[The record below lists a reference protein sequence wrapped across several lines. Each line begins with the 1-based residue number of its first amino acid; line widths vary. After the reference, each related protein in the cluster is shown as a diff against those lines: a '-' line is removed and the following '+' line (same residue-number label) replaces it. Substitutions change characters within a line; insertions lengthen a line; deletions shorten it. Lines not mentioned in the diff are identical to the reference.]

1 MCRRVSAGCLCVDRF
16 KKIVLSCVGVC
27 RQCRQVIYVSTG
39 SRKIGLL
46 CVGVCRHVSAGC
58 LCVGRF
64 KKNWIVE
71 CRCVSSCV
79 GRLFMC
85 R

>member
-1 MCRRVSAGCLCVDRF
+1 MSIGSKKLYCRVSVCVVVCRR
-16 KKIVLSCVGVC
+16 
-27 RQCRQVIYVSTG
+27 VIYVSTG

-46 CVGVCRHVSAGC
+46 SVGVCRHVSADC

-64 KKNWIVE
+64 KKNGIFV